1 MNCWERLKNT
11 GKKYLIVDDYD
22 VEIFD
27 DGKILIDTDDKLPA
41 DTILKNV
48 ILLT

>member
-27 DGKILIDTDDKLPA
+27 DGKILTDIDDKLLA